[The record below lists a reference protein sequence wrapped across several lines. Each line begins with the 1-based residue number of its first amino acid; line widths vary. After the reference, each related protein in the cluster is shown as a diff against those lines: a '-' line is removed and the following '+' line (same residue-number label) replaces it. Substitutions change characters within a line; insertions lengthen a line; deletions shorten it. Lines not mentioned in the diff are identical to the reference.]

1 LCQNKFNILR
11 LSVEDRIKDVMAAVF
26 EMSIDEITDI
36 SSPDNIESWD
46 SLKHMSLVVAL
57 EEEFCIQFTDEE
69 ILEIINYPLIKSI
82 ILEKLI

>member
-1 LCQNKFNILR
+1 M
-11 LSVEDRIKDVMAAVF
+11 EDRIKDVMAAVF